1 MIEIIAGAHT
11 LPAAADSHTS
21 PRPALVVDHLDAGA
35 DDSVA
40 LFTFCTLL
48 SGTSTVTELSHA

>member
-1 MIEIIAGAHT
+1 MIEIIAGALT

-21 PRPALVVDHLDAGA
+21 PRPALVVDHLDTSA

-48 SGTSTVTELSHA
+48 SGTNAGTELSHA